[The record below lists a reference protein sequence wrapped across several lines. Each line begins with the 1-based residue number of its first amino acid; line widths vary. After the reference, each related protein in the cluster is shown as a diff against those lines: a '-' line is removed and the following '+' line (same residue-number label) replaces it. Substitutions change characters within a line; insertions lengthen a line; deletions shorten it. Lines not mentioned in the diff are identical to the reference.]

1 MRIISIR
8 AVPPGAGD
16 TVARFDAE
24 VSPDIRLFNLKLSG
38 GERGLRVYAPS
49 AYGTSTA
56 TFSRELTA
64 ALIDAAVI
72 ALGDQPS
79 HARASQ

>member
-8 AVPPGAGD
+8 AVPPGTGD

-24 VSPDIRLFNLKLSG
+24 ISPDVRLFNLKLSG
-38 GERGLRVYAPS
+38 GDRGLRVYAPS

-56 TFSRELTA
+56 TFSRELA
-64 ALIDAAVI
+64 GELIDAAI
-72 ALGDQPS
+72 MALGDQPN

>member
-24 VSPDIRLFNLKLSG
+24 VSPDVRLYNLKLSDG
-38 GERGLRVYAPS
+38 GRGLRVYAPS
-49 AYGTSTA
+49 AYGSSTA

-64 ALIDAAVI
+64 KLVDAAVH
-72 ALGDQPS
+72 ALGDKPR
-79 HARASQ
+79 HARDAA